1 MKIIFEA
8 FLFTISYFTIM
19 PIKKNLDIQKE
30 TYFYTLFF
38 FPLIGFILGSIS
50 IIVFLLLSNILH
62 PFYSAFLSAVL
73 YISLYGFLHL
83 EAICDVVDANM
94 AKYSNKDIYTILKD
108 PHIGAIGAIYTFVF
122 ILVKLAC
129 IAYIFYENKFELFLI
144 VLIFSR
150 VNLIY
155 ALKYFTFHKNS
166 FLSLAFKQ
174 EANTH
179 LIFLSLIYLLIAL
192 YLNMSTIVLFF
203 MSFFCF
209 FMILKIL
216 QKKFSFLN
224 GDCIG
229 FTIEHTELILL
240 NLVFML

>member
-8 FLFTISYFTIM
+8 FLFTISYFTLI
-19 PIKKNLDIQKE
+19 PIKKNLDIKKE

-50 IIVFLLLSNILH
+50 IIVFLLLSNIFH
-62 PFYSAFLSAVL
+62 PLYSAFISAVL
-73 YISLYGFLHL
+73 YICLYGFLHL

-94 AKYSNKDIYTILKD
+94 AKYSKKDIYAILKD

-129 IAYIFYENKFELFLI
+129 ITYILYENKFELFLI
-144 VLIFSR
+144 ALIFSR
-150 VNLIY
+150 LNLIY

-174 EANTH
+174 EANTY
-179 LIFLSLIYLLIAL
+179 LVALSLIYLFIAL
-192 YLNMSTIVLFF
+192 YLNMSAILLFLVA
-203 MSFFCF
+203 FFCF

-229 FTIEHTELILL
+229 FTIEHTELVLL
-240 NLVFML
+240 NLALVV